1 MSQKSVSQNIRM
13 QNPRR
18 IDAVI
23 HEKEGP
29 TKYWVCRNEHTIQKP
44 DISV

>member
-13 QNPRR
+13 QNTRR

-23 HEKEGP
+23 HEKRRP
-29 TKYWVCRNEHTIQKP
+29 NQVLSNRNEHTFQKP